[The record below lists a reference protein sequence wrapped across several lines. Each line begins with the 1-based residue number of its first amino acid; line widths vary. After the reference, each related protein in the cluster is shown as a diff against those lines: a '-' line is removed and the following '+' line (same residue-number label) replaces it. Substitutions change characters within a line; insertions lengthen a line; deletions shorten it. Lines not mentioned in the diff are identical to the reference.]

1 MICFQHANLVHYS
14 MYTEEELKNCEN
26 LMLQY
31 LIKPT
36 KHEQLYKKYASKKFM
51 KASIFVGNW
60 IAKNVF

>member
-1 MICFQHANLVHYS
+1 